1 MIPDPHAGASLLQRM
16 TGDVAK
22 DVSFNDAQVSALIEV
37 FIQRFVTSAPGMA
50 GAGLTCD
57 VKRVDGGWDIEIRK
71 PQ

>member
-1 MIPDPHAGASLLQRM
+1 MIDDPMQGANLLQRM
-16 TGDVAK
+16 TGEAVK

-50 GAGLTCD
+50 GANLSCD
-57 VKRVDGGWDIEIRK
+57 IKRVDNGWDIEIRK